1 MGSIWGRKLLDFGLI
16 LDGFFVAVCARRDR
30 CGADALPLQ
39 VCGTPTPLHRY
50 GCGGDGLPFRV
61 CGTPRFCGR
70 WNYTATGLVPTG
82 SLSESA
88 ERHGSADRG
97 TTPTRVWCRRAA
109 SPDLRNATV
118 LRTMALHRH
127 GCGDDHDNGNDHD
140 GDDHDVH
147 DDAMRHDKL
156 GGSIDVSA
164 TGLRSATM
172 RESLHQPI
180 SSLYIFI

>member
-1 MGSIWGRKLLDFGLI
+1 MDSSLQF
-16 LDGFFVAVCARRDR
+16 ARTATGVVPTR
-30 CGADALPLQ
+30 CLSRSAE
-39 VCGTPTPLHRY
+39 R
-50 GCGGDGLPFRV
+50 
-61 CGTPRFCGR
+61 PRH
-70 WNYTATGLVPTG
+70 YTATGVVATG
-82 SLSESA
+82 CLSEIA

-140 GDDHDVH
+140 DDDHDDH

-180 SSLYIFI
+180 STLYIIYLYKFIYIYKHFDRET